1 MSDSGVQSAVE
12 TTPHLSQWQRI
23 VNIFSAPSK
32 TFEDIK
38 RGNRSWWAPFIL
50 IVAFSY
56 VLFAGVTMKV
66 GWSQVAENVMR
77 ASPKQAERIDQLPPD
92 QRERAM
98 KMTATIT
105 EISAA
110 AGPVFAIIGALLV
123 ALLLWGTIN
132 FGFGGKATFAEVLA
146 VYFYASLPLIVQPLL
161 GAIALFAGLA
171 PESFNINNFAG
182 TNVAYFL
189 SFEETPKAL
198 YALCMQFDIVNI
210 WVSVLLAMGIA
221 RVAGKKNSAGYIT
234 VFGWWAIWALLRV
247 AGGLIMG

>member
-1 MSDSGVQSAVE
+1 MSDLGVQPAVE
-12 TTPHLSQWQRI
+12 TAPYLSQWQRI
-23 VNIFSAPSK
+23 ICIFSAPSK

-38 RGNRSWWAPFIL
+38 RGRRSWWLPFIL

-66 GWSQVAENVMR
+66 GWSQVAENVMK
-77 ASPKQAERIDQLPPD
+77 SNPKQAEQIDQMQPE
-92 QRERAM
+92 QREKAM

-105 EISAA
+105 EVSAA
-110 AGPVFAIIGALLV
+110 AGPVFAIVGGLLV

-132 FGFGGKATFAEVLA
+132 FGFGGKAAYGEVLA
-146 VYFYASLPLIVQPLL
+146 VYFYAALPLILQPLL
-161 GAIALFAGLA
+161 GALALFAGLA

-189 SFEETPKAL
+189 SIDETPKAL
-198 YALCMQFDIVNI
+198 YALCMQFDIVNVWSSI
-210 WVSVLLAMGIA
+210 LMATGIA
-221 RVAGKKNSAGYIT
+221 CVAGKKNSAGYIT
-234 VFGWWAIWALLRV
+234 VFGWWAVWTLIRV